1 MGLEEVSDFFFEM
14 HRKETDEYKAAK
26 AQEYCDI
33 AEETIALLKEQQ
45 QQIWELQDQVEYLTD
60 KQNEQEHSETFIVID
75 SKTGEEADT
84 YDIALHEDW
93 AKHLC
98 YCDMEG
104 WAIEEDGTLLLVDE
118 CGRFA
123 YADRERFKV
132 KWDD

>member
-1 MGLEEVSDFFFEM
+1 MMDKEKVINEAFDEAITEVWHNDDYFDIGYNNGLEEG
-14 HRKETDEYKAAK
+14 RR
-26 AQEYCDI
+26 I
-33 AEETIALLKEQQ
+33 ALALLKEQ
-45 QQIWELQDQVEYLTD
+45 
-60 KQNEQEHSETFIVID
+60 KHGETFIVIE

-98 YCDMEG
+98 YCDIEG

-118 CGRFA
+118 CGRVA

-132 KWDD
+132 VWND